1 MTYPFS
7 FLQINITLH
16 SPQCTSRAVFN
27 YVATADKDLPTAL
40 HSSDYRIMPLYQPL
54 EFHINPT
61 KTMASILAPWLNLT
75 VIIRRHHNYLSI
87 VMQMPADLLDS
98 SEGLCHTGC
107 ANHTQNNINKLKQSS
122 CNSDVSLSLRG
133 CITAGLLNVIPSESQ
148 LSLLLT
154 HICQFD
160 VLKNLTYSVLSI
172 LKAVANDYIL
182 LRDFGKHIIP
192 EPFRPP
198 VPQFSLPSTTNIKST
213 SVSVEVKPTTTQFAA
228 SLDGGGRESS
238 QSVITSSKSMLVTTH
253 TPQASNLDLFYS
265 SAQPNQLRHT
275 TLLVFSMLW
284 FVYLCTKL
292 LL

>member
-1 MTYPFS
+1 
-7 FLQINITLH
+7 
-16 SPQCTSRAVFN
+16 
-27 YVATADKDLPTAL
+27 
-40 HSSDYRIMPLYQPL
+40 MPLFQPL
-54 EFHINPT
+54 EFHINPN

-75 VIIRRHHNYLSI
+75 LIIRRHHNYLSI

-107 ANHTQNNINKLKQSS
+107 ANHTQNNINNLKQSS
-122 CNSDVSLSLRG
+122 CNHDVFLSLRG
-133 CITAGLLNVIPSESQ
+133 CIGAGLLNVIPSESQ

-198 VPQFSLPSTTNIKST
+198 VPQLSLHSTTNIRST
-213 SVSVEVKPTTTQFAA
+213 SVSLEVKPTTTQFTA
-228 SLDGGGRESS
+228 SLGGGGRESS
-238 QSVITSSKSMLVTTH
+238 QSVITSSKSMLATKH
-253 TPQASNLDLFYS
+253 TPKPSNLGLFNS
-265 SAQPNQLRHT
+265 SAPTNQLRHT
-275 TLLVFSMLW
+275 TLLMFSMLW
-284 FVYLCTKL
+284 FVYLCIKL